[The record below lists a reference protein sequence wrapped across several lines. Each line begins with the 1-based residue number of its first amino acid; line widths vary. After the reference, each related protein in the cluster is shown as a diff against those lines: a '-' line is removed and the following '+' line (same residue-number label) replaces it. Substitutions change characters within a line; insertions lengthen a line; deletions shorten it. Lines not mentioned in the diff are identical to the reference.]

1 MAVKFMGD
9 ELSKQTGGKDS
20 IKVFG
25 NSALG
30 SEKDTVDQVRI
41 GAIDMARVNGA
52 SFNEIVPESLIPS
65 FPFLFRDVDHFRKA
79 MWAGRPEDPRR
90 VHREGD
96 DRADVLRAARA
107 RSTRSA
113 RCARRPT

>member
-1 MAVKFMGD
+1 MKHRFTGSRTVLAVALMAGFAMSAQARVFRSADVHGDNFPTNMAVKFMGD

-41 GAIDMARVNGA
+41 GAI
-52 SFNEIVPESLIPS
+52 
-65 FPFLFRDVDHFRKA
+65 
-79 MWAGRPEDPRR
+79 
-90 VHREGD
+90 EG
-96 DRADVLRAARA
+96 ADVIEKRLDLLEKRETPAHGDAAV
-107 RSTRSA
+107 
-113 RCARRPT
+113 